1 MASPAQMTANRVN
14 ATRSTGPSDTSN
26 TRFNSMSHGLA
37 GKQTV
42 IRGESQQEYD
52 TFAAKLR
59 KDLTPRSAIEGVL
72 ADRVIAAAWR
82 LQRFTRVETSFFND
96 RIDAYLEAHPDSDP
110 DSALS
115 ALFTDPAGM
124 ARMRLFMRYQAATQ
138 REYDKAYKEFKAAQK
153 EQAKK
158 DREQLALGIAATY
171 EEESSESEISF
182 ASHNAPRGRSS
193 TITAPWQ
200 QAKSRAEIHESV

>member
-1 MASPAQMTANRVN
+1 MAASAVKIVANRAN
-14 ATRSTGPSDTSN
+14 ATKSTGPVDTSK
-26 TRFNSMSHGLA
+26 TRFNGLAHGLTSR
-37 GKQTV
+37 QTV

-59 KDLTPRSAIEGVL
+59 KDLTPRSAIEAVL

-96 RIDAYLEAHPDSDP
+96 RIDAYLEAHSDSDP

-115 ALFTDPAGM
+115 ALFTDPAEM

-158 DREQLALGIAATY
+158 DREHLALGIVATY
-171 EEESSESEISF
+171 EEESAESEIGF
-182 ASHNAPRGRSS
+182 ASQSQRPEDRPAL
-193 TITAPWQ
+193 
-200 QAKSRAEIHESV
+200 RAADRTTLDQSCSA